1 MYIQRLTNCADH
13 VLILLKNWF
22 RPWLNAYRTEPQDGR
37 HQGKERREGLQQ
49 NGGKQWKLSVERWVL
64 ITWDEAGKMKKDR
77 DGWRELVVALCL
89 TGGDEAE

>member
-1 MYIQRLTNCADH
+1 ME
-13 VLILLKNWF
+13 
-22 RPWLNAYRTEPQDGR
+22 TERGEM
-37 HQGKERREGLQQ
+37 G
-49 NGGKQWKLSVERWVL
+49 